1 VIWAYGRTEG
11 LKFTLFRPFNWI
23 GPRLDSL
30 SSARIGSSRVITQL
44 ILNLVDGTPIQLVDG
59 GNQKRC
65 FTDVSDG
72 VECLFR
78 IIENKGGRCDG
89 SIINIGNPDN
99 EASIRELAEI
109 LVEKFQNHPFRRH
122 FPPFAG
128 IREVE
133 SKAFY
138 GEGYQDVWH
147 RKPCIKNARR
157 LVGWNAVKPL
167 VQSVEETLD
176 FFLKQY
182 VNENN
187 CDLRIAV

>member
-1 VIWAYGRTEG
+1 
-11 LKFTLFRPFNWI
+11 LFRPFNWI

-59 GNQKRC
+59 GSQKRC

-89 SIINIGNPDN
+89 RIINIGNPDN
-99 EASIRELAEI
+99 EASIRDLAEI
-109 LVEKFQNHPFRRH
+109 LVEKFQNHPFRHH
-122 FPPFAG
+122 FPPFSG

-133 SKAFY
+133 SKTFY
-138 GEGYQDVWH
+138 GEGYQDVFH
-147 RKPCIKNARR
+147 RKPCIKNAKR
-157 LVGWNAVKPL
+157 LVGWNPVKPL
-167 VQSVEETLD
+167 ERSVEETLD

-182 VNENN
+182 VKENI